1 VLPVEIETMHQRLR
15 EIDQRPRFYA
25 FLLAAFAALG
35 ALIAAVG
42 LFGVMSFLVAQRTR
56 EIGVRMA
63 LGATRAHIVRLT
75 LASAARWT
83 LAGAV
88 LGAAAS
94 LAATRLLRSLLFE
107 TQPADPVTTAAAVAI
122 LCAVNLV
129 AAIAPARRAAS
140 LDPMETLRHE

>member
-1 VLPVEIETMHQRLR
+1 
-15 EIDQRPRFYA
+15 
-25 FLLAAFAALG
+25 
-35 ALIAAVG
+35 
-42 LFGVMSFLVAQRTR
+42 
-56 EIGVRMA
+56 
-63 LGATRAHIVRLT
+63 
-75 LASAARWT
+75 
-83 LAGAV
+83 AV